1 MCLRDVVW
9 SVMSD
14 DTDSFGVRHLTVV
27 PENFDP
33 PASDVDP
40 SVSDVSP
47 SAPDGDSSGG

>member
-33 PASDVDP
+33 TDAADG
-40 SVSDVSP
+40 
-47 SAPDGDSSGG
+47 SAADEHVRE